1 VAEKKGSSSR
11 PASGL
16 SKARQG
22 DLVFE
27 RLTNPQ
33 NFTGAQKAKF
43 DSGVTQANQASV
55 REQALLS
62 NSRGRN
68 AANNNANA
76 NTANSMYAG
85 ANQAAGLQGGGAALS
100 SFPLKKLA
108 AGGVVPSLSG
118 SGGAGGPLLAS
129 SLSGSQSARLL
140 AASSSAASLTLS
152 AASGG
157 AGGGDVRSP
166 SPADGSSETGSGSAA
181 LAKLPFH
188 ERLSDPRTFTGAQKQ
203 KFADPHPK
211 IARVG
216 GSGGALGLRDSVP
229 SVPLGGRGGGGGDRL
244 TVDDNSAGMNGS
256 GGSGAPTGGRPGH
269 HSHRSMSFDRSMMD
283 DGAPGSG
290 GGPRSGGGGSF
301 SRGATR
307 GNALLHPHGGGVT
320 SPTASSSS
328 SHVSS
333 SSLVS
338 SGPAGLERSRSPS
351 NVSGNGNGTT
361 EKENR
366 GESLRPD
373 GTASVASAPVGKHKV
388 VSLSLLVSPPSEDV
402 DAGADVR
409 SPPED
414 EVVEP
419 NFFVSPRT
427 EMHDTAASSTAPA
440 AAGAQ

>member
-1 VAEKKGSSSR
+1 
-11 PASGL
+11 
-16 SKARQG
+16 
-22 DLVFE
+22 
-27 RLTNPQ
+27 
-33 NFTGAQKAKF
+33 
-43 DSGVTQANQASV
+43 
-55 REQALLS
+55 
-62 NSRGRN
+62 
-68 AANNNANA
+68 
-76 NTANSMYAG
+76 
-85 ANQAAGLQGGGAALS
+85 
-100 SFPLKKLA
+100 
-108 AGGVVPSLSG
+108 
-118 SGGAGGPLLAS
+118 
-129 SLSGSQSARLL
+129 
-140 AASSSAASLTLS
+140 
-152 AASGG
+152 
-157 AGGGDVRSP
+157 
-166 SPADGSSETGSGSAA
+166 
-181 LAKLPFH
+181 
-188 ERLSDPRTFTGAQKQ
+188 
-203 KFADPHPK
+203 
-211 IARVG
+211 
-216 GSGGALGLRDSVP
+216 
-229 SVPLGGRGGGGGDRL
+229 
-244 TVDDNSAGMNGS
+244 
-256 GGSGAPTGGRPGH
+256 
-269 HSHRSMSFDRSMMD
+269 MSFDRSMMD

-328 SHVSS
+328 SHASSSS

-338 SGPAGLERSRSPS
+338 SAPAGLERSRSPS

-402 DAGADVR
+402 DAGVGVDVR

-427 EMHDTAASSTAPA
+427 EMHDTAASSTAAA